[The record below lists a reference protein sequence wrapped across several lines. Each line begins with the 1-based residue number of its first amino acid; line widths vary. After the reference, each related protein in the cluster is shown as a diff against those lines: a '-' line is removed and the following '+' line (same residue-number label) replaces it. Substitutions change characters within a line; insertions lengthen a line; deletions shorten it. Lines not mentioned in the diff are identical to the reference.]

1 MMLPVSYYPPIV
13 HFAYPFTDRWP
24 ADLSQLG
31 KKGRIWG
38 KKRVER
44 ESYILGN
51 GDEETIS
58 PADFIIPH
66 ENNYAPSPPG
76 VFVELQSLE
85 LDTPVAECV
94 HPTPLA
100 EIIATPIHENHRA
113 PDLLSYP
120 AKINFFVSVDGEKT
134 ETITFSLLYDINFV
148 TAHPCSPSSRVRV
161 LKSPSSPTL
170 QQIDFTGSNALG
182 AGSRSMYRAGK
193 HFVTLNRS
201 DVFRYANENG
211 RPPTAQIL

>member
-1 MMLPVSYYPPIV
+1 M
-13 HFAYPFTDRWP
+13 
-24 ADLSQLG
+24 
-31 KKGRIWG
+31 
-38 KKRVER
+38 
-44 ESYILGN
+44 
-51 GDEETIS
+51 
-58 PADFIIPH
+58 
-66 ENNYAPSPPG
+66 
-76 VFVELQSLE
+76 FVELQSLE

-120 AKINFFVSVDGEKT
+120 TKINFFVSIDGEKT
-134 ETITFSLLYDINFV
+134 ETVTFSLLYDINFV

-170 QQIDFTGSNALG
+170 QQIDFTGSNVLG

-193 HFVTLNRS
+193 HLLRRIILIT
-201 DVFRYANENG
+201 FRYANENG
-211 RPPTAQIL
+211 RPPTAQVL